1 VTSSSSP
8 HGIHPPHDPAR
19 TSHPTWLDGI
29 GDGCLVISPDLRV
42 HYTNI
47 KAAAHWRLTPDELR
61 GRALTEFLP
70 AEAVSLWHDLCRGVL
85 ERQASQTIDEAVGG
99 RVSRLRAHPVPA
111 GVLIL
116 LIDVTH
122 RRQYEDE
129 LLQSVLLCRMVLEQI
144 PTIQW
149 TMDRD
154 LRILLS
160 TGAGLKDLGWKQNET
175 VGLTLQEMLGTS
187 DPEHLPI
194 RMHRLALQGQPVHYE
209 HDFKDRQ
216 YEVTVQ
222 PLRGL
227 DEEITGVV
235 GLAYDVTEKR
245 RAERERAELQQ
256 QLFQSQKLESLGI
269 LAGGVAH
276 DFNNLLVGILNAAD
290 LLLHELPVA
299 SSAHGLAK
307 LIQRTGERA
316 RDVIH
321 QMLVCAGKSQ
331 PRRCHL
337 DLNQMVRDNLALLD
351 AAFHRRGEVSLALA
365 ADLPQVLCDPGQMQ
379 QVVLNLLVNAAEAL
393 PPEGGRIQ
401 VSSGWLATGQR
412 DGLPA
417 DMPAGEYVFLEVVD
431 NGSGIPE
438 EAQARI
444 FDPFF
449 TTKATGRGLGL
460 TAVAGILRGHGGGVR
475 LWSRPGQG
483 TTFRIYLPLAH
494 PEATAAP
501 TTTPTEPA
509 REGVILLIDDEPS
522 VRDVAARALR
532 AAGETVLPAASGAE
546 GLELFRTHA
555 DAVRLVLLDLR
566 MPEMSG
572 WQVLQ
577 AIHDLRP
584 DVRVLL
590 TSGYPAADWQK
601 HPAVSSVAGFLAK
614 PYNLDTL
621 VATVRQLTRPS

>member
-1 VTSSSSP
+1 V
-8 HGIHPPHDPAR
+8 
-19 TSHPTWLDGI
+19 
-29 GDGCLVISPDLRV
+29 VSPDLRI

-47 KAAAHWRLTPDELR
+47 KAASHWCLTPDELR
-61 GRALTEFLP
+61 GRALAEFLP
-70 AEAVSLWHDLCRGVL
+70 PSSVSVYQDLCRSVL
-85 ERQASQTIDEAVGG
+85 ERQASQTAEDAVEG
-99 RVSRLRAHPVPA
+99 RVTRLRAHPIPA

-122 RRQYEDE
+122 RRQLENE
-129 LLQSVLLCRMVLEQI
+129 LLQSVLLCRMVLEQL

-149 TMDRD
+149 TLDRD
-154 LRILLS
+154 LRVLLS
-160 TGAGLKDLGWKQNET
+160 TGAGLNALGLKQNET
-175 VGLTLQEMLGTS
+175 VGRTLMDMVGTS
-187 DPEHLPI
+187 DPDALPI
-194 RMHRLALQGQPVHYE
+194 RMHRLALSGQPVHYE
-209 HDFKDRQ
+209 HDFLGRQ
-216 YEVTVQ
+216 YEVTVR
-222 PLRGL
+222 PVRGP
-227 DEEITGVV
+227 DEEVTGVV

-276 DFNNLLVGILNAAD
+276 DFNNLLVGILNAAE

-299 SSAHGLAK
+299 SSAHSLAR

-331 PRRCHL
+331 PRRCYL

-351 AAFHRRGEVSLALA
+351 AAFHRRGEVDLALA
-365 ADLPQVLCDPGQMQ
+365 ADLPEVLCDPGQMQ

-393 PPEGGRIQ
+393 PPEGGRIHI
-401 VSSGWLATGQR
+401 VSGQLATGQR

-417 DMPAGEYVFLEVVD
+417 DLPAGEYVFLEVAD
-431 NGSGIPE
+431 TGCGIPE
-438 EAQARI
+438 EAQDRI

-460 TAVAGILRGHGGGVR
+460 AAVAGILRSHGGGVR

-483 TTFRIYLPLAH
+483 TTFRIYLPLTRA
-494 PEATAAP
+494 EAPALPAVAP
-501 TTTPTEPA
+501 VSEPA
-509 REGVILLIDDEPS
+509 REGIVLLIDDEPS

-532 AAGETVLPAASGAE
+532 AAGLTVVPAASGPE
-546 GLELFRTHA
+546 GLELFRTYTA
-555 DAVRLVLLDLR
+555 SIRLVMLDLR
-566 MPEMSG
+566 MPEMTG
-572 WQVLQ
+572 WEVLQ
-577 AIHDLRP
+577 TLYELRP

-590 TSGYPAADWQK
+590 TSGYPAADWHK
-601 HPAVSSVAGFLAK
+601 HPAAAAVAGFLAK

-621 VATVRQLTRPS
+621 IATVRQLMRPS